1 MLKTL
6 IRVFI
11 AALVLIVV
19 FFAGIFASSQGIF
32 SWLTGNAR
40 TTTNVVTIL
49 DRIQMLSRL
58 TTTRYS
64 YDNILTS
71 EREMPDILRGLY
83 GERLVMVAVGEVIA
97 GIDLSQITEEDINV
111 IEGNTLVVRIPPAEL
126 QDCFFNE
133 QASYVVSRDTGLF
146 ARPLPNLDETS
157 RLYALDSFRTRA
169 IEDGILADAQ
179 AQAETAVQELLNAT
193 GQFTEVRIVS
203 DPQGSEPILPPT
215 CQ

>member
-1 MLKTL
+1 MLKT
-6 IRVFI
+6 ITRVFI
-11 AALVLIVV
+11 AAVILIIV

-40 TTTNVVTIL
+40 TTTNVITVL

-64 YDNILTS
+64 YSNILTS

-97 GIDLSQITEEDINV
+97 GIELNEITAEDITTV
-111 IEGNTLVVRIPPAEL
+111 EDTLVVRIPPAQL

-133 QASYVVSRDTGLF
+133 QASYVVSRDTGVF
-146 ARPLPNLDETS
+146 ARPLPNLDASS
-157 RLYALDSFRTRA
+157 RLYALSSFRDRSL
-169 IEDGILADAQ
+169 EDGILADAQ
-179 AQAETAVQELLNAT
+179 AQAELAVRELLMAA
-193 GQFTEVRIVS
+193 GQYSEVRVVS
-203 DPQGSEPILPPT
+203 DPLPTEPTLPPT